1 MTPPQPEPPFGQP
14 WQPPGVAAPSIP
26 ASYYDGQTAAR
37 HDALVIVDVGGLRVR
52 TVEGERFWPY
62 AHLQRTQGAY
72 SGEIVRL
79 EFGIEAV
86 TVADTRILQAIEAH
100 RSTLGKGAYDP
111 DAGTLG
117 TLALIV
123 VGLVVLLGLFYWFGL
138 PRLGAFAARFVPVSF
153 ESELGRIVSDQLSP
167 PHRTCNDEDLNE
179 AVRAMARRL
188 ESADPSRY
196 RFHIKIAKEETVN
209 ALAGPGGHIVLFR
222 GLIAKTSDP
231 DELASVLAHEMQHVI
246 QQHST
251 KAILRQAGTGAL
263 LALIGGD
270 ISKVAGLATELT
282 GLRFQRNDE
291 SSADAEGIKM
301 MARAGFNPDAAVRMF
316 RKLQDSEGD
325 MPKPLTYL
333 STHPATADRVKAMQ
347 EAARRVTRG
356 APASLPLKRSW
367 LVLRYECD
375 ASGPRR

>member
-1 MTPPQPEPPFGQP
+1 MNSSQPEHPFGQP
-14 WQPPGVAAPSIP
+14 WQGHSAPSFP

-37 HDALVIVDVGGLRVR
+37 HDAMVHVDVGGLRIQ
-52 TVEGERFWPY
+52 TNTGERFWPY

-72 SGEIVRL
+72 SGELVRL

-86 TVADTRILQAIEAH
+86 TVADTRILLAIEAH

-123 VGLVVLLGLFYWFGL
+123 VGLIVLLGLFYWFGL
-138 PRLGAFAARFVPVSF
+138 PRVGAFAARFVPVGV
-153 ESELGRIVSDQLSP
+153 ESELGQMVSDQLSP
-167 PHRTCNDEDLNE
+167 PNRTCQDQELNE

-188 ESADPSRY
+188 EKADPSRY
-196 RFHIKIAKEETVN
+196 RFHIRIANEESVN

-222 GLIAKTSDP
+222 GLLLKTSDP

-270 ISKVAGLATELT
+270 ISKVAGFATELS

-301 MARAGFNPDAAVRMF
+301 MARAGFNPDAAARMF
-316 RKLQDSEGD
+316 RKLQASEGD
-325 MPKPLTYL
+325 MPKALTYL

-347 EAARRVTRG
+347 EAARRVERG
-356 APASLPLKRSW
+356 TPAALTLRRSW
-367 LVLRYECD
+367 LVLRHECD
-375 ASGPRR
+375 AAGSRRR